1 MSDVFDEVEESLR
14 AERYRSAFSRAWPW
28 LAGLLV
34 LGVLI
39 FAAWWGWREY
49 QARAGFRA
57 SAVYQQGVEAAGRND
72 RTAALRAFTEAGEAG
87 SPGYRALA
95 LMQQAALRTAQN
107 DAAGALR
114 LYDEAAEAAGSPL
127 IADVAALQAAFVAM
141 DQGAALPALEERLRP
156 LASEGRPYRV
166 LAREALATAMA
177 ANGRTVEARR
187 EFVVLSLLEDAP
199 ETLRARAQAAI
210 QLIDS
215 NGAAAVGPIAAAAR
229 SLPVEAPAAVSPLPP
244 VAAPSQAPA
253 PGPTP
258 GPSQ

>member
-14 AERYRSAFSRAWPW
+14 AERYKSVFARAWPW
-28 LAGLLV
+28 LAGLLI
-34 LGVLI
+34 LGVLA

-49 QARAGFRA
+49 QTRAGFRA
-57 SAVYQQGVEAAGRND
+57 SASYQQGVEAAGRND
-72 RTAALRAFTEAGEAG
+72 RPAALRAFNEAADAG

-107 DAAGALR
+107 DGAGALR
-114 LYDEAAEAAGSPL
+114 LYDEAADAAPSPL
-127 IADVAALQAAFVAM
+127 VADIAALQAAFVAM

-156 LASEGRPYRV
+156 LTLEGRPYRV
-166 LAREALATAMA
+166 LAREAMATAMA
-177 ANGRTVEARR
+177 AGGRTAEARR

-215 NGAAAVGPIAAAAR
+215 NSAASIAPIAAAAR
-229 SLPVEAPAAVSPLPP
+229 SLPAASPVAVSPLPP
-244 VAAPSQAPA
+244 VAAPPA
-253 PGPTP
+253 QTPPSASGPTP
-258 GPSQ
+258 